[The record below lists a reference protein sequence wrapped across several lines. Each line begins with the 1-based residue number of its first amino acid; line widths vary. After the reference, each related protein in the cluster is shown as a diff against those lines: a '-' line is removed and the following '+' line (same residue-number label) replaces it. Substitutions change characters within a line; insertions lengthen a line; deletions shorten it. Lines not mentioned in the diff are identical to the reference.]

1 MATKN
6 EHPERDGWW
15 LNELESLGISTKR
28 TNELN
33 DLNEIRA
40 LTENI
45 KLVLYE
51 KYKLRFSA
59 STLSRT

>member
-1 MATKN
+1 MATRN
-6 EHPERDGWW
+6 EHPDRYGWW

-33 DLNEIRA
+33 DLNEIRT

-45 KLVLYE
+45 KLNLYQE
-51 KYKLRFSA
+51 YKLRFFA
-59 STLSRT
+59 RKDTTT

>member
-1 MATKN
+1 MATRD
-6 EHPERDGWW
+6 EHPGWW

-33 DLNEIRA
+33 DLSEIRN

-45 KLVLYE
+45 KLLLYQE
-51 KYKLRFSA
+51 YKLRFF
-59 STLSRT
+59 TRKDVTT